1 MDVSPSTVR
10 RLNPRLPRLRAI
22 ACTAS
27 RDSAA
32 SVPRNA
38 SIVAMSGRIIPE
50 PLTMAVAVTRCPS
63 MSNVPE
69 TPLGAVSVVM
79 MARAARGQPLSTRDA
94 AAAVMP
100 AAIRSIGRNSPM
112 TPVENGRISSGRQPT
127 ASAAMAQVASASRMP
142 TAPVAA
148 FALPLLT
155 SSPRAG
161 PSLAAATATGGRPE
175 GALGEY
181 PANGGTFGHFEQGQ
195 VIRRPV
201 YLMPAAAVPTRMPG
215 TGAST
220 PIGGRFTATVQAA
233 LPWQCLNLS
242 PEPQG
247 HFSLRPTLRSP
258 RTKVAGFSLAGESPP
273 SSAAGVPAC
282 R

>member
-63 MSNVPE
+63 MSNVAE

-155 SSPRAG
+155 SSPRAR
-161 PSLAAATATGGRPE
+161 PSLAAATATGGARK
-175 GALGEY
+175 ALWVNIPPTVE
-181 PANGGTFGHFEQGQ
+181 PSAISN
-195 VIRRPV
+195 RARSSRPV